1 MDIPRPPAK
10 KHKKYIWP
18 SVGVLALAA
27 VTVGVSNLEK
37 RAPTVPRAQLW
48 IDSVRRGELLREVSG
63 NGTLVPE
70 NIRWISAVTSGRVEQ
85 ILVRPGASVEA
96 GTVLMVLSNPDVQ
109 MEQLNAQRQLSAEQA
124 TLVNLR
130 MSLETQRL
138 QQEGAVASAR
148 AAYLEAK
155 RQVEINEQLAKGP
168 DKLIAQADVDRAREQ
183 LDDADTRYKNAQ
195 QQLDLMTASIPGQ
208 LRAQEEQ
215 IQRARAI
222 AEFQRVRTQSMHV
235 TAGASGLLTELPLE
249 IGQWANSGATIA
261 KVVEPGRLKAVLRI
275 QETQAKDLAL
285 GQIAQIDTRNGI
297 IPGHIVRMDPASQNG
312 MVAVD
317 VALDGPLP
325 AGARPDLSV
334 DGRIEIERLPD
345 VLYMGRPT
353 IGQAG
358 STVELFR
365 LTPDGSEAERVKVTF
380 GQTSVNAV
388 VIKAGLNVGDK
399 VVLSDVPNVEGQ
411 DRIRIEG

>member
-18 SVGVLALAA
+18 AVGVLALAA
-27 VTVGVSNLEK
+27 VTYGVSNLEK

-85 ILVRPGASVEA
+85 ILVRPGATVEA
-96 GTVLMVLSNPDVQ
+96 GTVLMILSNPDVQ
-109 MEQLNAQRQLSAEQA
+109 MEQLNAQRQLSAEEA

-130 MSLETQRL
+130 TSLETQRL

-168 DKLIAQADVDRAREQ
+168 DKLIAQADVDRGRET
-183 LDDADTRYKNAQ
+183 LEDADTRYNNAQ
-195 QQLDLMTASIPGQ
+195 QQLALMTASIPGQ
-208 LRAQEEQ
+208 LRAQQEQ

-222 AEFQRVRTQSMHV
+222 AEFQRVRTASMHV
-235 TAGASGLLTELPLE
+235 TAGAAGQLTELPLE

-285 GQIAQIDTRNGI
+285 GQTAQIDTRNGI
-297 IPGHIVRMDPASQNG
+297 IPGRIVRMDPASQNG

-325 AGARPDLSV
+325 PGARPDLSV

-345 VLYMGRPT
+345 VLFMGRPT

-365 LTPDGSEAERVKVTF
+365 LTAGGSEAERVKVTF

-388 VIKAGLNVGDK
+388 VITAGLNVGDK
-399 VVLSDVPNVEGQ
+399 VVLSDIPNVEGQ

>member
-18 SVGVLALAA
+18 GVGVLALAA
-27 VTVGVSNLEK
+27 VTYGVSNLEK

-85 ILVRPGASVEA
+85 ILVRPGATVEA
-96 GTVLMVLSNPDVQ
+96 GTVLMILSNPDVQ
-109 MEQLNAQRQLSAEQA
+109 MEQLNAQRQLSAEEA

-130 MSLETQRL
+130 TSLETQRL

-168 DKLIAQADVDRAREQ
+168 DKLIAQADVDRARET
-183 LDDADTRYKNAQ
+183 LEDADTRYKNAQ
-195 QQLDLMTASIPGQ
+195 QQLALMTASIPGQ

-222 AEFQRVRTQSMHV
+222 AEFQRVRTASMHV
-235 TAGASGLLTELPLE
+235 TAGAAGQLTELPLE

-285 GQIAQIDTRNGI
+285 GQTAQIDTRNGI
-297 IPGHIVRMDPASQNG
+297 IPGRIVRMDPASQGG

-325 AGARPDLSV
+325 PGARPDLSV

-345 VLYMGRPT
+345 VLFMGRPT

-365 LTPDGSEAERVKVTF
+365 LTAGGGEAERVKVTF

-388 VIKAGLNVGDK
+388 VITAGLNVGDK
-399 VVLSDVPNVEGQ
+399 VVLSDIPNVEGQ
-411 DRIRIEG
+411 DKIRIEG